1 MPAPTSALHRV
12 DPGARVD
19 LAAVDPRDASA
30 APGDRKVTEPATAQL
45 QHRLAELH
53 DVLWAQGEHRVL
65 VILQGTDTSGK
76 GGAIKALLRELNP
89 SGIEVA
95 TFKAPTEPELNRDYL
110 WRVHQQVPASGQ
122 LVVFDRSHYEDV
134 LIVRVKGLVEEDR
147 WRRRFDHINDF
158 ERMLVEEGTLIV
170 KLFLHISKD
179 EQRERLQARLDDP
192 TKRWKFLPG
201 DLEERERWDGY
212 QEAYTEV
219 IERTST
225 SWAPW
230 YVIPA
235 DRKWYRNWAACSI
248 VADALA
254 TLDLAYPPAYPG
266 AHEVQVR

>member
-1 MPAPTSALHRV
+1 
-12 DPGARVD
+12 
-19 LAAVDPRDASA
+19 
-30 APGDRKVTEPATAQL
+30 
-45 QHRLAELH
+45 
-53 DVLWAQGEHRVL
+53 
-65 VILQGTDTSGK
+65 
-76 GGAIKALLRELNP
+76 
-89 SGIEVA
+89 
-95 TFKAPTEPELNRDYL
+95 
-110 WRVHQQVPASGQ
+110 VHQQVPASGQ

-134 LIVRVKGLVEEDR
+134 LIVRVKGLVEEVR

-158 ERMLVEEGTLIV
+158 ERMLVDEGTLIV

-179 EQRERLQARLDDP
+179 EQRERLQTRLDDP

-225 SWAPW
+225 PWAPW

-248 VADALA
+248 VADALG
-254 TLDLAYPPAYPG
+254 TLDPAYPPAYPG
-266 AHEVQVR
+266 AHEVKVR